1 MEIKSYEDYLKF
13 IYELERQIEEDIENE
28 SESN

>member
-13 IYELERQIEEDIENE
+13 IYELERQTEEDIENE